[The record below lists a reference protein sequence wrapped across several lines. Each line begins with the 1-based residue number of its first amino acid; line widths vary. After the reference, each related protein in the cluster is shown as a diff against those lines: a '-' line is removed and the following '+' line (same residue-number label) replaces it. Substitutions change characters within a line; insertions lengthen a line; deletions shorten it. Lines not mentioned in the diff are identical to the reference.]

1 MKEFSEHATPGK
13 YAAEMFPPLAK
24 LPTWL
29 QWWRKPLMKCQQRQ
43 ANIWMKYWTT
53 LKQQMAEQKAPD
65 CFVKQFIETD
75 YEKQDISEIQAA
87 FVAGCML
94 LSLSFSAFPHLMRTI

>member
-1 MKEFSEHATPGK
+1 
-13 YAAEMFPPLAK
+13 
-24 LPTWL
+24 
-29 QWWRKPLMKCQQRQ
+29 MKCQQRQ